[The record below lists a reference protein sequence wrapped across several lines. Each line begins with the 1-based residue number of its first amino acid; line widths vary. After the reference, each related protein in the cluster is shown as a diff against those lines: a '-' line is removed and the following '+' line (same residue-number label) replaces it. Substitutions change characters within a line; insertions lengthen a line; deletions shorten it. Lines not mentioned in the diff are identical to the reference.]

1 VDNLSENRTKTIRQG
16 QTITV
21 SLSAFSGRH
30 LCEAPFEQKGQSTSH
45 HPVRQ
50 DAAGTVTAQRPGD
63 METTGRCSFI
73 DDSSAV
79 IMAHPEIALA
89 PFMMTA
95 SNSTHKPKTTI
106 TAPHRVIGSIIHA
119 PVI

>member
-1 VDNLSENRTKTIRQG
+1 MTEKRTKTIRQG
-16 QTITV
+16 QAITV
-21 SLSAFSGRH
+21 RLSALSGMA
-30 LCEAPFEQKGQSTSH
+30 LCEVPFEQKGRSTPH

-63 METTGRCSFI
+63 KETTGLCSFI

-79 IMAHPEIALA
+79 IMAHPEMALA
-89 PFMMTA
+89 PFVMTA

-119 PVI
+119 PVIQYS